1 MVEMLGVLAIMGVLS
16 VGGITAY
23 RLTLD
28 KYRTNKLE
36 DDSYLRAFTIANQIR
51 NRRAISLAVY
61 TKQNKQPYGTFSSEV
76 VDLWINK
83 I

>member
-1 MVEMLGVLAIMGVLS
+1 MLGVLAIMGVLS
-16 VGGITAY
+16 IGGVSGFRFA
-23 RLTLD
+23 LD

-51 NRRAISLAVY
+51 NRRAISLAGY
-61 TKQNKQPYGTFSSEV
+61 TKKNKQPYGTFSSEV